1 MKDIIKKQY
10 IESFRALSESGKYIL
25 VALALFV
32 GGIIIGLTHPSWAEG
47 DLALLKEIAKQL
59 YGKSVYAMI
68 GTLFLRNSL
77 SAVLSVV
84 LGPLLGIVPVLG
96 ALINGLLVGLTFTCI
111 SEANKIKALLQLLPH
126 GIFELPAMFTAWG
139 LGIWQG
145 IWFFQKS
152 AKPSF
157 RERRREALRTLFFII
172 IPLLLI
178 AAAIEGIS
186 IHALVKK

>member
-1 MKDIIKKQY
+1 
-10 IESFRALSESGKYIL
+10 
-25 VALALFV
+25 
-32 GGIIIGLTHPSWAEG
+32 
-47 DLALLKEIAKQL
+47 
-59 YGKSVYAMI
+59 
-68 GTLFLRNSL
+68 
-77 SAVLSVV
+77 
-84 LGPLLGIVPVLG
+84 
-96 ALINGLLVGLTFTCI
+96 
-111 SEANKIKALLQLLPH
+111 
-126 GIFELPAMFTAWG
+126 MFTAWG